1 MSYDS
6 MKDFRDFT
14 DEIKTASLE
23 QGVYSN
29 NKKKQFDDLVPK
41 PYLNLIE
48 NDNLKENF
56 TNANNFD
63 YGEDEKL
70 GNCDSFCGKKSPYC
84 TDIRNGRTICQ
95 GTINLDTP
103 EKCAGAFGGKTCKW
117 ETNEWRTCTAQCKK
131 WGCENCNATKHTA
144 NIDELEALFN
154 QTLRKYEQD
163 YKSLGDPNLTQ
174 EEGERIAK
182 KIQESNDLLLKI
194 SDELYADIQK
204 AEKEAKQD
212 IKDIEDTNKKGNEKL
227 SEIKK
232 TEKYVKDALIGDK
245 MEHGEFA
252 DTKIRVNQAYY
263 SYVVWFIVVLIL
275 ICGITAISSG
285 VSFPTSR
292 PLQALLLMIVVG
304 VGYFMFTRIW
314 WEGQNLLRRLGAS

>member
-6 MKDFRDFT
+6 TEDFRDLT
-14 DEIKTASLE
+14 DKMKTASLE

-29 NKKKQFDDLVPK
+29 YKKKQFDSLVPQ

-48 NDNLKENF
+48 NDTLKEGF
-56 TNANNFD
+56 SKANDFD

-84 TDIRNGRTICQ
+84 GDIRDGRTVCQ

-103 EKCAGAFGGKTCKW
+103 EKCQSAFGGKTCKW
-117 ETNEWRTCTAQCKK
+117 VDNEYKRCTPQCKK
-131 WGCENCNATKHTA
+131 WGCENCKATKHTA
-144 NIDELEALFN
+144 SIDELEALFN

-182 KIQESNDLLLKI
+182 RVQESNDLLLKI
-194 SDELYADIQK
+194 SDELYGYIQE
-204 AEKEAKQD
+204 AEKQTEENL
-212 IKDIEDTNKKGNEKL
+212 EDTVKIDKEGGDKL

-232 TEKYVKDALIGDK
+232 VEKKIKSALTGDK

-252 DTKIRVNQAYY
+252 DTKIRVNHAYY
-263 SYVVWFIVVLIL
+263 SYILWFIVVVLIG
-275 ICGITAISSG
+275 CGIIAISMDISM
-285 VSFPTSR
+285 PTSR
-292 PLQALLLMIVVG
+292 PLQGLLLTVVIG
-304 VGYFMFTRIW
+304 IGYFMFTRIW
-314 WEGQNLLRRLGAS
+314 WEYQNLLRRLGAS